1 MSSTIQVRKFEEYI
15 VFGKNTK
22 TRHPSMSLSERSDAN
37 TKVLSGHKEALIRT
51 ILEGWRI
58 QYNYYRNNKSLSG
71 KTPGRQAGV
80 FFKYN
85 HGHLETI
92 A

>member
-1 MSSTIQVRKFEEYI
+1 LKIIF
-15 VFGKNTK
+15 VFAKYTK

-37 TKVLSGHKEALIRT
+37 TAVLSGYREALIRT

-58 QYNYYRNNKSLSG
+58 QYNYYRNHNSLSG

-80 FFKYN
+80 SLNYT
-85 HGHLETI
+85 HGHLESI
-92 A
+92 AL